1 MMTNVLQVKL
11 WPSMFNP
18 GRAALRQ
25 HRSLCRRKGRTDW
38 KKALANW
45 WSRQRI
51 TKKHHDG
58 RGLKAI
64 WERSADM
71 DKEHNTNG
79 MSRRQFLRTSAQCA
93 TSAMFLSL
101 GSAQLFAATNVNAR
115 ENAIPL
121 VTLNN
126 GLQMPRLGLGT
137 MTLNGEVGERCVSDA
152 ISLGYRL
159 IDTAM
164 IYGTEGA
171 VGAGIKRSGIKRE
184 ELFITSKLWKAD
196 MGYEQAKKGFQTSLD
211 KLGTDYLDLYL
222 IHRPAG
228 DVKGS
233 WKAMEELYHQGRIKA
248 IGVSNFEPAQLED
261 LIADNDVKPA
271 INQIET
277 HAFFQEAKSLEH
289 LKQHGVQMEAW
300 APFAEGRHG
309 LFTNATLATIGKKYN
324 KTIAQVSLRWH
335 YQRGIIA
342 IPRSSQK
349 AHIAENL
356 NIFDF
361 SLEDSEMASIS
372 TMDLNTTQFPEWS

>member
-1 MMTNVLQVKL
+1 MEQAENHKK
-11 WPSMFNP
+11 PHA
-18 GRAALRQ
+18 GRRLE
-25 HRSLCRRKGRTDW
+25 T
-38 KKALANW
+38 
-45 WSRQRI
+45 
-51 TKKHHDG
+51 
-58 RGLKAI
+58 I
-64 WERSADM
+64 WETTTNMNKKRNS
-71 DKEHNTNG
+71 NG
-79 MSRRQFLRTSAQCA
+79 MSRRQFLRTSAEFA
-93 TSAMFLSL
+93 ASAMFLSL
-101 GSAQLFAATNVNAR
+101 GSAPSLAAPNTSNQ
-115 ENAIPL
+115 ENSIPF

-137 MTLNGEVGERCVSDA
+137 MTLNGNVGIRCVADA

-164 IYGTEGA
+164 IYGTEPS
-171 VGAGIKRSGIKRE
+171 VGAGIKQSGIKRE

-196 MGYEQAKKGFQTSLD
+196 MGYEQAKKGFQTSID

-222 IHRPAG
+222 IHRPSG

-248 IGVSNFEPAQLED
+248 IGVSNFEHVQLED
-261 LIADNDVKPA
+261 LMASSDVKPA
-271 INQIET
+271 IHQIET
-277 HAFFQEAKSLEH
+277 HAFFQEGKSLEY

-309 LFTNATLATIGKKYN
+309 LFTNATLAAIGKKYN
-324 KTIAQVSLRWH
+324 KTVAQVSLRWH

-361 SLEDSEMASIS
+361 SLEDSDLASIS
-372 TMDLNTTQFPEWS
+372 TLDLNATQFPEWS

>member
-1 MMTNVLQVKL
+1 M
-11 WPSMFNP
+11 
-18 GRAALRQ
+18 RAKKSTETPPVPEKNR
-25 HRSLCRRKGRTDW
+25 GRT
-38 KKALANW
+38 KKSFANL

-51 TKKHHDG
+51 TKKAHAGH
-58 RGLKAI
+58 GLETI
-64 WERSADM
+64 WEMSTNM
-71 DKEHNTNG
+71 NKERNSNG
-79 MSRRQFLRTSAQCA
+79 MSRRQFLQTSAEFA
-93 TSAMFLSL
+93 ASAMFLSL
-101 GSAQLFAATNVNAR
+101 GSAQSFAEPNTSTQKNL
-115 ENAIPL
+115 IPL

-137 MTLNGEVGERCVSDA
+137 MTLNGDVGKRCVADA

-164 IYGTEGA
+164 IYGTETA
-171 VGAGIKRSGIKRE
+171 VGAGIKQSGIKRE

-196 MGYEQAKKGFQTSLD
+196 MGYERAKKGFQTSIN

-228 DVKGS
+228 DVNGS

-261 LIADNDVKPA
+261 LIASNDVKPA

-277 HAFFQEAKSLEH
+277 HAFFQEGKSLEY
-289 LKQHGVQMEAW
+289 LEQHGVQMEAW

-309 LFTNATLATIGKKYN
+309 LFTNATLATIGKKYD
-324 KTIAQVSLRWH
+324 KTIAQVCLRWH

-361 SLEDSEMASIS
+361 SLEDSDMASIS
-372 TMDLNTTQFPEWS
+372 TLDLNTTQFPEWS